1 MDATWMTTIFVLIDT
16 TTRRVI
22 SVYTYPD
29 KKHRST
35 KAQCFFMQL
44 LQ

>member
-1 MDATWMTTIFVLIDT
+1 MDVTWITTTFVLIAT
-16 TTRRVI
+16 ATRRVI
-22 SVYTYPD
+22 SVYTCPG

-35 KAQCFFMQL
+35 RAQCFFMQL